1 MKQLMKDYINGG
13 RNIQMEDWKQRLS
26 RPQTLDSL
34 YFASYSKQRQIP
46 SRALLGLRLKLLLI
60 GALMQI
66 SLYLMRK
73 QVRLVER
80 LRTQVSQLK
89 EKDLVEKKW
98 LPSIRSRKHITVEN
112 KLEDPVQWTT
122 TDWVAAVPDT
132 PKPPADCCSQGMTL
146 RTGISKTTKKPFY
159 GYVCLGNIKE
169 HAIWAQQTTTGAW
182 YFKDKE

>member
-1 MKQLMKDYINGG
+1 MKDYINGG

-46 SRALLGLRLKLLLI
+46 SRALLGLRLKLFLI

-73 QVRLVER
+73 QAAIGRALANAGFSAKGKR
-80 LRTQVSQLK
+80 
-89 EKDLVEKKW
+89 
-98 LPSIRSRKHITVEN
+98 PSREEMAAVNSKAETYSVEN

-122 TDWVAAVPDT
+122 TDWVAAVPEQ

-169 HAIWAQQTTTGAW
+169 HAKWASQTSTGAW